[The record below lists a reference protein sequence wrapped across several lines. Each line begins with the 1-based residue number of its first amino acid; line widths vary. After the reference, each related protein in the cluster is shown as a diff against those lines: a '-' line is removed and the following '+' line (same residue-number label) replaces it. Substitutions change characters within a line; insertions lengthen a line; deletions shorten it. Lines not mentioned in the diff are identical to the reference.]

1 MMTKIFDL
9 QSLVGTEIVENETI
23 TEGIMGRAR
32 KKVKWTV
39 IEAYPHFIRVMRL
52 TEDGAEIYGTFNI
65 GTLVTMGVLAQKGK
79 VDYYG

>member
-1 MMTKIFDL
+1 MKGFDL
-9 QSLVGTEIVENETI
+9 QSLVGTEIIEHETI

-52 TEDGAEIYGTFNI
+52 TEDGKAIYGTFNI
-65 GTLVTMGVLAQKGK
+65 GTLVTMGVFRKGG
-79 VDYYG
+79 D